1 MTTAGDRLREV
12 IEQAD
17 RQALVEFLAP
27 LDEET
32 RAGLAPIASSAF
44 ADAKRGHDELLYGH
58 VPDSSD
64 LAAAGTWF
72 DRMITA
78 ALAWLGT
85 GDIAEFPPPREYG
98 HPKWYERFDF
108 ERAFGT
114 EELHRIL
121 LDRRP
126 PWLAELAALFVTDHH
141 WDQAWRLALDGA
153 LPRPTCE
160 AYLLGMADRAAW
172 GPQPS
177 LADMVLRDPAI
188 LTVDLPALLDL
199 PGGVPRIVR
208 RDMAAGASPGRL
220 TWVPVLNAH
229 FPPGHPIRDRI
240 LDQLLDLLTGDLS
253 STDAAR
259 LHKFL
264 DKLAP
269 TPGELAARRRAL
281 FALVAHRVPGVVS
294 YSIRVLARLGRAN
307 LIPPAELVDAVEPAL
322 QASAKSTATT
332 ALAIV
337 ALALRRDPRVQR
349 RALERFATAVA
360 HPNSEVQV
368 AAIEAAAPHLVAHPD
383 IAAHLNELLP
393 ELSATA
399 GQCLRAALPHQPAAE
414 PPAPAVGL
422 DDLVRQAE
430 KFPPEVA
437 RTCGL
442 AAAVA
447 AVRQG
452 GEPPAVRVRP
462 WAAAGATGIRP
473 VSGVDEL
480 IGVLLRVIDG
490 RGGIVDLERALDGLA
505 SIGPRWPD
513 DFGRRVGPL
522 VARVNQHFERDAP
535 DWGERPSGDM
545 CLLVASWIQPE
556 RGAGPAHPITTPGTW
571 LTGRIREVA
580 LGLGDPDPQPLLS
593 LPTDQRGWIDPAV
606 LVKRASAAGGM
617 IKRPIDTAVAL
628 ARLTPPGRAA
638 ALHQAANLPGAQ
650 GRAIRAALGGDD
662 DRSALPDVVAGVI
675 GWLRGD
681 AHDDLP
687 HMIGAA
693 ERDEPPRRTSQ
704 ELAIEVNKQLLG
716 MPPVVDADGVPA
728 MDFSDLPAYRE
739 MRAAYAYE
747 CAQRYA
753 PDWAATLWPGD
764 HRWLWRVDATTA
776 AALRLLLDP
785 HEPVPPEALVA
796 AIRQASREKP
806 EERTLAVDIIVQ
818 TVGDARVTSTELAR
832 ALHTTVEGAAS
843 VTSARL
849 VTLLRE
855 SAAASALHRAAVRAA
870 LIDTLPTWLGRLASQ
885 QRYGPLAL
893 LDELCATD
901 GTPITHPKTR
911 ALLNTLTSARSKS
924 ATITRRLLD
933 RSPAASPIRSDASA
947 WPADALAAALTARIE
962 RTEH

>member
-1 MTTAGDRLREV
+1 MTTAADRLREV

-17 RQALVEFLAP
+17 RQALVELLAP

-32 RAGLAPIASSAF
+32 RAGLAPIAGSAF
-44 ADAKRGHDELLYGH
+44 VDAKRGHDELLYGH

-64 LAAAGTWF
+64 LAEASTWF

-85 GDIAEFPPPREYG
+85 GDIAEFPPPRDYG

-108 ERAFGT
+108 ERAFNT

-126 PWLAELAALFVTDHH
+126 PWLAELAALFVTDYH
-141 WDQAWRLALDGA
+141 WDEAWRLVLDGA

-160 AYLLGMADRAAW
+160 AYLLGMADHAAW
-172 GPQPS
+172 GPQPG
-177 LADMVLRDPAI
+177 LADMVLRDPAL

-199 PGGVPRIVR
+199 PDGVPRIVR
-208 RDMAAGASPGRL
+208 RDMVADASSGRH
-220 TWVPVLNAH
+220 TWLPVLNAH
-229 FPPGHPIRDRI
+229 FPPGHSIRDRI
-240 LDQLLDLLTGDLS
+240 LDQMLDLLTGDLS
-253 STDAAR
+253 RPDAAR

-269 TPGELAARRRAL
+269 TPGELVARRRAL

-307 LIPPAELVDAVEPAL
+307 LIPPAELIDAVEPAL
-322 QASAKSTATT
+322 LAPAKSTAKT

-337 ALALRRDPRVQR
+337 VSALRRDPRVQR

-360 HPNSEVQV
+360 HPNSEVQL
-368 AAIEAAAPHLVAHPD
+368 AAIEAVAPQLVAHPD

-393 ELSATA
+393 ELSTTA
-399 GQCLRAALPHQPAAE
+399 GQRLRAALPHQPAAE
-414 PPAPAVGL
+414 PPAPAADL
-422 DDLVRQAE
+422 DDLIRQAE

-442 AAAVA
+442 EAAVE

-452 GEPPAVRVRP
+452 GEPPAVQVRP
-462 WAAAGATGIRP
+462 WAAASAAAIRP

-480 IGVLLRVIDG
+480 IGVLLRVVEG

-505 SIGPRWPD
+505 RIGPRWPN

-535 DWGERPSGDM
+535 DWGEWPSGDM

-556 RGAGPAHPITTPGTW
+556 RGAGPAHPVTKPGTW
-571 LTGRIREVA
+571 LTGRTREVA
-580 LGLGDPDPQPLLS
+580 LGLGDPDPQPLLA

-606 LVKRASAAGGM
+606 LVKRASAADGT

-638 ALHQAANLPGAQ
+638 ALHQAADLPGAL

-681 AHDDLP
+681 AHEGLP
-687 HMIGAA
+687 YLFGAA
-693 ERDEPPRRTSQ
+693 ERDAPPGRTSQ

-716 MPPVVDADGVPA
+716 MPPVADADGVLTV
-728 MDFSDLPAYRE
+728 DFSDLPAYQE

-747 CAQRYA
+747 RAQHYA

-764 HRWLWRVDATTA
+764 HRWLWRNNATTA

-796 AIRQASREKP
+796 AIRQVSREKP
-806 EERTLAVDIIVQ
+806 EERTLAADIIVQ
-818 TVGDARVTSTELAR
+818 TIGDARVTSTELAH
-832 ALHTTVEGAAS
+832 ALHTTIEGATT

-849 VTLLRE
+849 VTLLQE
-855 SAAASALHRAAVRAA
+855 TAAASALHRAAVRAA
-870 LIDTLPTWLGRLASQ
+870 LIDILPTWLGRLAGQ

-893 LDELCATD
+893 LDEVCAID

-933 RSPAASPIRSDASA
+933 RSPAANHIRSDASA
-947 WPADALAAALTARIE
+947 WPAGALAAALTARIE
-962 RTEH
+962 RAEH

>member
-1 MTTAGDRLREV
+1 MTTAADRLREV

-17 RQALVEFLAP
+17 RHALVELLAP

-32 RAGLAPIASSAF
+32 RAGLAPIAGSAF
-44 ADAKRGHDELLYGH
+44 VDAKRRHDELLYGH
-58 VPDSSD
+58 VPDSND
-64 LAAAGTWF
+64 LAEASTWF

-78 ALAWLGT
+78 ALAWLGA

-108 ERAFGT
+108 ERAFNT

-121 LDRRP
+121 FDRRP

-141 WDQAWRLALDGA
+141 WDEVWRLVLDGA

-160 AYLLGMADRAAW
+160 AYLLGMADHAAW
-172 GPQPS
+172 RPQPG
-177 LADMVLRDPAI
+177 LADMVLRDPAL
-188 LTVDLPALLDL
+188 LTVDLPTLLDL
-199 PGGVPRIVR
+199 PDGVPRIVR
-208 RDMAAGASPGRL
+208 RDMAGGASTERH
-220 TWVPVLNAH
+220 TWLPVLNAH
-229 FPPGHPIRDRI
+229 FPPGHSIRDRI

-253 STDAAR
+253 RPDAAR
-259 LHKFL
+259 LHRFL

-281 FALVAHRVPGVVS
+281 FALVAHRIPGVVS

-307 LIPPAELVDAVEPAL
+307 LIPPAELIDAVEPAL
-322 QASAKSTATT
+322 LAPAKSTATT

-337 ALALRRDPRVQR
+337 ASALRRDPGVQR
-349 RALERFATAVA
+349 RALELFATAVA
-360 HPNSEVQV
+360 HPNSEVQL
-368 AAIEAAAPHLVAHPD
+368 AAIDSVAPQLVAHPD

-399 GQCLRAALPHQPAAE
+399 GQRLRAALPHQPAAE
-414 PPAPAVGL
+414 PPASAVGL
-422 DDLVRQAE
+422 DDLIRQAE
-430 KFPPEVA
+430 KVPPEVA
-437 RTCGL
+437 GTCGL
-442 AAAVA
+442 DAAVE

-462 WAAAGATGIRP
+462 WAAASAAAIRP

-480 IGVLLRVIDG
+480 IGILLRVVDG

-505 SIGPRWPD
+505 SIGPHWPN

-522 VARVNQHFERDAP
+522 VARVNQRFERDAP
-535 DWGERPSGDM
+535 EWGERPSGDM

-556 RGAGPAHPITTPGTW
+556 RGAGPAHPVTKPGTW

-580 LGLGDPDPQPLLS
+580 LGLGDPDSRPLLA
-593 LPTDQRGWIDPAV
+593 LPTDRRGWIDPTV
-606 LVKRASAAGGM
+606 LVNRASAAGGT

-628 ARLTPPGRAA
+628 ARLRPSGWAA
-638 ALHQAANLPGAQ
+638 ALHQAADLPGAL

-681 AHDDLP
+681 AHEGLP
-687 HMIGAA
+687 FLFGAA
-693 ERDEPPRRTSQ
+693 ERDEVPRRTSQ
-704 ELAIEVNKQLLG
+704 ELAIEVNEQLLD
-716 MPPVVDADGVPA
+716 MPPVVDADGVPT

-747 CAQRYA
+747 RAQRYA

-764 HRWLWRVDATTA
+764 HRWLWRDDDTTA

-796 AIRQASREKP
+796 AIRQVRCEKP

-818 TVGDARVTSTELAR
+818 TICDARVTSTELAH
-832 ALHTTVEGAAS
+832 ALHTIVEGAAM
-843 VTSARL
+843 VTSSRL
-849 VTLLRE
+849 VTLLQE
-855 SAAASALHRAAVRAA
+855 TAAASALHRAAVRAA
-870 LIDTLPTWLGRLASQ
+870 LIDILPTWLGRLAGQ

-893 LDELCATD
+893 LDEVCAID

-924 ATITRRLLD
+924 ATISRRLLD
-933 RSPAASPIRSDASA
+933 RSPAANHIRSDASA

-962 RTEH
+962 RAEH

>member
-1 MTTAGDRLREV
+1 VTTAGDRLRKV

-17 RQALVEFLAP
+17 RRALAEFLAP

-58 VPDSSD
+58 VPDLSD
-64 LAAAGTWF
+64 LAEARTWF

-78 ALAWLGT
+78 ALAWLGA
-85 GDIAEFPPPREYG
+85 GDIADFPPPRELG
-98 HPKWYERFDF
+98 HPNWYERFDF
-108 ERAFGT
+108 ERAFDT

-126 PWLAELAALFVTDHH
+126 PWLAELAALFVTGYH
-141 WDQAWRLALDGA
+141 WDEVWRLVLDGA
-153 LPRPTCE
+153 LPRPACE
-160 AYLLGMADRAAW
+160 AYLLGMADHAAW
-172 GPQPS
+172 GPQPG
-177 LADMVLRDPAI
+177 LADMVLRDPA
-188 LTVDLPALLDL
+188 LVTADLPALLDL
-199 PGGVPRIVR
+199 PAGVPRIVR
-208 RDMAAGASPGRL
+208 RDMGVGASPGRL
-220 TWVPVLNAH
+220 TWLPVLNSH

-253 STDAAR
+253 STDGAR

-281 FALVAHRVPGVVS
+281 FTLVAHRVPGVVS

-307 LIPPAELVDAVEPAL
+307 LIPPAELIDAVEPAL
-322 QASAKSTATT
+322 LAPAKSTATT

-337 ALALRRDPRVQR
+337 ALAVRRDPWVQR

-360 HPNSEVQV
+360 HPNSEVQL
-368 AAIEAAAPHLVAHPD
+368 AAIEAAAPQLAAHPD

-399 GQCLRAALPHQPAAE
+399 GQRLRAALPHQPAAE
-414 PPAPAVGL
+414 PPASAVGVE
-422 DDLVRQAE
+422 DFIRQAE
-430 KFPPEVA
+430 ELPPEVA

-442 AAAVA
+442 EAAVA

-462 WAAAGATGIRP
+462 WAAAGATAIRP

-545 CLLVASWIQPE
+545 CLLVATWIQPE
-556 RGAGPAHPITTPGTW
+556 RGAGPAHPVTKPGTW

-580 LGLGDPDPQPLLS
+580 LGLGDPDPQPLLA

-606 LVKRASAAGGM
+606 LVKRASAADGT
-617 IKRPIDTAVAL
+617 IRRPIDTAIAL

-638 ALHQAANLPGAQ
+638 ALHQAANLPGAL

-675 GWLRGD
+675 GWLRRD
-681 AHDDLP
+681 AHEGLP
-687 HMIGAA
+687 CLFGAA
-693 ERDEPPRRTSQ
+693 ERGEPPRRTSA

-716 MPPVVDADGVPA
+716 MPPVVNADGAPA
-728 MDFSDLPAYRE
+728 MSFSDLPAYRE

-747 CAQRYA
+747 SAQRYA

-764 HRWLWRVDATTA
+764 HRWLWRNEATTA
-776 AALRLLLDP
+776 AALRLLLGP

-796 AIRQASREKP
+796 AIRQASHEKP

-818 TVGDARVTSTELAR
+818 TIGDARVTSTELAR
-832 ALHTTVEGAAS
+832 ALHTTVEGAG
-843 VTSARL
+843 VTSTRL

-855 SAAASALHRAAVRAA
+855 SAAASVLHRAVVRAA
-870 LIDTLPTWLGRLASQ
+870 LIDMLPTWLGRLAGQ

-893 LDELCATD
+893 LDEVCATD
-901 GTPITHPKTR
+901 GTPITHPETR
-911 ALLNTLTSARSKS
+911 ALLSTLTSARSKS
-924 ATITRRLLD
+924 TTITRRILD
-933 RSPAASPIRSDASA
+933 RSPATSHARSDASV
-947 WPADALAAALTARIE
+947 WPAAALATALTARIE
-962 RTEH
+962 RAGH